1 MSVEQMRQ
9 HDEGMASLE
18 RKLDDI
24 ARISREMARR
34 HEMTQDLARDL
45 NIVGNAAMFSLQ
57 EELELENVKVDGR
70 ELRQM
75 LILFLK
81 NIHNIN
87 YAMRQLEA
95 VAELGKESYDTI
107 RAMMMD
113 YIEKATEWEQKGY
126 FRSAQQSAEIMAKM
140 YEAVPKDTL
149 DRLEKSA
156 PDIGAL
162 LADLADPEMI
172 KQTRQLIRF
181 QKILIPALAVAWIV
195 PVGMLLL
202 LLLK

>member
-1 MSVEQMRQ
+1 MTMEQHVETL
-9 HDEGMASLE
+9 ASLE
-18 RKLDDI
+18 RKLDDVSRM
-24 ARISREMARR
+24 AREMMLRN
-34 HEMTQDLARDL
+34 EMTQDLARDL

-57 EELELENVKVDGR
+57 EDLELENVKVDGR

-95 VAELGKESYDTI
+95 VAELGKESYDTL
-107 RAMMMD
+107 RGLMMD

-126 FRSAQQSAEIMAKM
+126 FRSAQQSADIMAKM
-140 YEAVPKDTL
+140 YETMPKDTL

-156 PDIGAL
+156 PEIVGL

>member
-1 MSVEQMRQ
+1 MTMEQHVETL
-9 HDEGMASLE
+9 ASLE
-18 RKLDDI
+18 RKLDDVSKM
-24 ARISREMARR
+24 AREMMLRN
-34 HEMTQDLARDL
+34 EMTQDLARDL

-95 VAELGKESYDTI
+95 VAELGKESYDTL
-107 RAMMMD
+107 RGLMVD
-113 YIEKATEWEQKGY
+113 YIEKATEWERQGY
-126 FRSAQQSAEIMAKM
+126 FRSAAQTVDIMAKM
-140 YEAVPKDTL
+140 YETMPKETL
-149 DRLEKSA
+149 DRLEKSTPEIA
-156 PDIGAL
+156 AL

>member
-1 MSVEQMRQ
+1 MTVEQHM
-9 HDEGMASLE
+9 ETLTSLE

-24 ARISREMARR
+24 SSMARQMISRNEMA
-34 HEMTQDLARDL
+34 QDLARDL

-57 EELELENVKVDGR
+57 EELELENVQVDGR

-95 VAELGKESYDTI
+95 VAELGKESYDTL
-107 RAMMMD
+107 RGLMMD
-113 YIEKATEWEQKGY
+113 YIERATEWEQKGY
-126 FRSAQQSAEIMAKM
+126 FRSAAQTVDVMAKM
-140 YEAVPKDTL
+140 YESMPKDTM

-156 PDIGAL
+156 PEIGAL
-162 LADLADPEMI
+162 LADLADPETL
-172 KQTRQLIRF
+172 KQTRLLLRF

>member
-1 MSVEQMRQ
+1 MSVEQMRR
-9 HDEGMASLE
+9 HDDGLASLE
-18 RKLDDI
+18 SKLDDI
-24 ARISREMARR
+24 ARISREMSRR

-107 RAMMMD
+107 RSMMMD
-113 YIEKATEWEQKGY
+113 YIEKATQWEQKGY

-140 YEAVPKDTL
+140 HESMPKDTL

-156 PDIGAL
+156 PEIGAL
-162 LADLADPEMI
+162 LADLADPAMI

-181 QKILIPALAVAWIV
+181 QKILIPALAFAWIV
-195 PVGMLLL
+195 PVGLLL
-202 LLLK
+202 LLLVK

>member
-1 MSVEQMRQ
+1 MTMEQHM
-9 HDEGMASLE
+9 ESLTSLE
-18 RKLDDI
+18 RKLDDVSKM
-24 ARISREMARR
+24 AREMMLRN
-34 HEMTQDLARDL
+34 EMTQDLARDL

-95 VAELGKESYDTI
+95 VAELGKESYETI
-107 RAMMMD
+107 RGLMMD

-126 FRSAQQSAEIMAKM
+126 FRSAQQSAEVMAKM
-140 YEAVPKDTL
+140 YEAMPKDTL
-149 DRLEKSA
+149 DRLERSA
-156 PDIGAL
+156 PEIGSL
-162 LADLADPEMI
+162 LADLADPAMI
-172 KQTRQLIRF
+172 KQTRQLIRY
-181 QKILIPALAVAWIV
+181 QKVLIPALLFAWIV
-195 PVGMLLL
+195 PVGLLL
-202 LLLK
+202 LLLVK

>member
-1 MSVEQMRQ
+1 MTMEQHVETL
-9 HDEGMASLE
+9 ASLE
-18 RKLDDI
+18 RKLDDVSRM
-24 ARISREMARR
+24 AREMMLRN
-34 HEMTQDLARDL
+34 EMTQDLARDL

-95 VAELGKESYDTI
+95 VAELGKESYDTL
-107 RAMMMD
+107 RGLMMD

-126 FRSAQQSAEIMAKM
+126 FRSAQQSADIMAKM
-140 YEAVPKDTL
+140 YETMPKDTL

-156 PDIGAL
+156 PEIVGL

>member
-1 MSVEQMRQ
+1 MTMEQHVETL
-9 HDEGMASLE
+9 ASLE
-18 RKLDDI
+18 RKMDDVSRM
-24 ARISREMARR
+24 AREMMLRN
-34 HEMTQDLARDL
+34 EMTQDLARDL

-95 VAELGKESYDTI
+95 VAELGKESYDTL
-107 RAMMMD
+107 RGLMMD

-126 FRSAQQSAEIMAKM
+126 FRSAQQSVDIMAKM
-140 YEAVPKDTL
+140 YEAMPKDTL

-162 LADLADPEMI
+162 LADLADPAMI

>member
-1 MSVEQMRQ
+1 MSVEQHVQR
-9 HDEGMASLE
+9 DDALISLE
-18 RKLDDI
+18 RKLDT
-24 ARISREMARR
+24 ISMMAREMMQRN
-34 HEMTQDLARDL
+34 EMAKDLARDL

-107 RAMMMD
+107 RSMMMD
-113 YIEKATEWEQKGY
+113 YIEKATQWEQKGY
-126 FRSAQQSAEIMAKM
+126 FRSAQQSADIMAKI
-140 YEAVPKDTL
+140 YESMPKDTL

-156 PDIGAL
+156 PEIGAL
-162 LADLADPEMI
+162 LAELADPEMI

>member
-1 MSVEQMRQ
+1 MTVEQHM
-9 HDEGMASLE
+9 ETLTSLE
-18 RKLDDI
+18 SKLDDI
-24 ARISREMARR
+24 SSMARQMISRNEMA
-34 HEMTQDLARDL
+34 QDLARDL

-57 EELELENVKVDGR
+57 EELELENVQVDGR

-95 VAELGKESYDTI
+95 VAELGKESYDTM
-107 RAMMMD
+107 RGLMMD
-113 YIEKATEWEQKGY
+113 YIERATEWDQKGY
-126 FRSAQQSAEIMAKM
+126 FRSATQTVDVMAKM
-140 YEAVPKDTL
+140 YESMPRDTL

-156 PDIGAL
+156 PEIGAL

-181 QKILIPALAVAWIV
+181 QKILIPAFAVAWIV

>member
-1 MSVEQMRQ
+1 MTVEQHM
-9 HDEGMASLE
+9 ETLTSLE

-24 ARISREMARR
+24 SSMAKQMISRNEMA
-34 HEMTQDLARDL
+34 QDLARDL

-57 EELELENVKVDGR
+57 EELELENVQVDGR

-95 VAELGKESYDTI
+95 VAELGKESYDTL
-107 RAMMMD
+107 RGLMMD
-113 YIEKATEWEQKGY
+113 YIERATEWDQKGY
-126 FRSAQQSAEIMAKM
+126 FRSATQTVDVMAKM
-140 YEAVPKDTL
+140 YESMPKDTL

-156 PDIGAL
+156 PEIVGL
-162 LADLADPEMI
+162 LSDLADPEMI